1 MQLLHPYM
9 PFITEEIYQCLP
21 HEAESI
27 MISKWPEADEAL
39 MDDEAERLMGA
50 ILESIKAI
58 RNMRAEVNVPP
69 GKKVP
74 ATMLAAADLKDGIE
88 ANADYIH
95 LMGAISELT
104 VLADNAAKP
113 ENAMAAV
120 VVGIE
125 VYLPLAGLIDVEKEN
140 ARLNKELA
148 AIDKELSRVEGKLGN
163 AGFLAKAPE
172 AVIEKEKAKAE
183 ELNGKKAAIN
193 ERLEYLKTL

>member
-1 MQLLHPYM
+1 
-9 PFITEEIYQCLP
+9 
-21 HEAESI
+21 
-27 MISKWPEADEAL
+27 MISKWPEADAAL
-39 MDDEAERLMGA
+39 IDDEAERLMGA
-50 ILESIKAI
+50 IMESIKAV

-74 ATMLAAADLKDGIE
+74 ATMLVAADLKAGVE
-88 ANADYIH
+88 ANANYIH
-95 LMGAISELT
+95 LMGGISELT
-104 VLADNAAKP
+104 VLDDSAAKP

-120 VVGIE
+120 VSGIE
-125 VYLPLAGLIDVEKEN
+125 VYLPLAGLIDVEKET

-172 AVIEKEKAKAE
+172 AVIVKEKAKAE

-193 ERLEYLKTL
+193 ERLAYLKTL

>member
-1 MQLLHPYM
+1 
-9 PFITEEIYQCLP
+9 
-21 HEAESI
+21 
-27 MISKWPEADEAL
+27 
-39 MDDEAERLMGA
+39 
-50 ILESIKAI
+50 
-58 RNMRAEVNVPP
+58 
-69 GKKVP
+69 
-74 ATMLAAADLKDGIE
+74 
-88 ANADYIH
+88 
-95 LMGAISELT
+95 MGAISELT